1 MPAVRER
8 MQIDLK
14 DAMRSRDALRVDV
27 LRRALSLIGNA
38 EAVDAAAHPGQT
50 EVARRELTADD
61 VRRVLADEHAD
72 LLQNADLVRTHGA
85 DAEADVLV
93 ARAEI
98 LAAYLS

>member
-38 EAVDAAAHPGQT
+38 EAVDAADHPGQT
-50 EVARRELTADD
+50 EVARKDLTADD
-61 VRRVLADEHAD
+61 VRAVLAAEHAD
-72 LLQNADLVRTHGA
+72 LLQNADLVRSHGWDDAA
-85 DAEADVLV
+85 DELA

-98 LAAYLS
+98 LATYL